1 MKKQRP
7 SYSSAC
13 NRGEGDE
20 KVKASEKQVCRSGA
34 FGRIAKLALEL
45 AQSVEQVGY
54 QGGGIISKSAVQVQG
69 SAVRTVGPLLGK
81 VGILVQKESLG
92 HDPFFEA
99 YGHFLLKIIAL
110 ISRDQTRGWWK

>member
-20 KVKASEKQVCRSGA
+20 KGKTSEKQVCRSGA

-54 QGGGIISKSAVQVQG
+54 QGEGVISKSAVQVQG
-69 SAVRTVGPLLGK
+69 SAVRTVGPLLGIVAVFSFRK
-81 VGILVQKESLG
+81 C
-92 HDPFFEA
+92 
-99 YGHFLLKIIAL
+99 
-110 ISRDQTRGWWK
+110 R